1 MSWGWVPVNP
11 TRLKPEIFFKTF
23 KNHCG
28 AVEIPGSATQKC
40 QKFLQFSSQKNY
52 WRNHMKLKKKR
63 CCIAVS
69 CFKNWFVF
77 NFSVGILHR
86 RGSSKNA
93 AYFFSRHIEVYL
105 YNAKLNQTSRK
116 PKISP
121 QIAVTA
127 GFQVTIAA
135 CENFA
140 GSTGDLKTSYHS

>member
-1 MSWGWVPVNP
+1 
-11 TRLKPEIFFKTF
+11 
-23 KNHCG
+23 
-28 AVEIPGSATQKC
+28 
-40 QKFLQFSSQKNY
+40 
-52 WRNHMKLKKKR
+52 MKLKKKR

-121 QIAVTA
+121 QIAVIA
-127 GFQVTIAA
+127 GFQGTSAA
-135 CENFA
+135 YENFA
-140 GSTGDLKTSYHS
+140 GSTGDCENQPSQLIVVKFWVFHQFDLLGTEK